1 MVRVDSP
8 GGTVAAS
15 DYLYHHL
22 KEMREKRGIPL
33 VVSMGSIAAS
43 GGYYIAMAVGDQ
55 ERSVFAEPAT
65 TTGSIGVI
73 IPHYN
78 LSGLLARFD
87 ILDDSVASHPRKQIL
102 SPTRPMSDEDRQIIK
117 DYVAAM
123 FERFK
128 EIVKSGRPSL
138 RTADEKTAL
147 FDPATG
153 RDLAT
158 GEIFTAAQAKQYGL
172 IDEIGF
178 VEEAIARAVE
188 LAGLEEQNVR
198 VIHYKQPPTLLSL
211 LGFAQAREPVVS
223 LEAMLEWSVPRAY
236 YLAAPPPPGWPASG
250 GGD

>member
-1 MVRVDSP
+1 
-8 GGTVAAS
+8 
-15 DYLYHHL
+15 
-22 KEMREKRGIPL
+22 
-33 VVSMGSIAAS
+33 MGSIAAS

-73 IPHYN
+73 VPHYN

-102 SPTRPMSDEDRQIIK
+102 SPTRPMSDEDRQIIEA
-117 DYVAAM
+117 YVADS

-128 EIVKSGRPSL
+128 EIVKSGRPLL
-138 RTADEKTAL
+138 RRPDEKSDL
-147 FDPATG
+147 SDPATG

-158 GEIFTAAQAKQYGL
+158 GEIFTATQAKQYGL

-178 VEEAIARAVE
+178 LEQAIERAIE
-188 LAGLEEQNVR
+188 LAGLDERNVR

-211 LGFAQAREPVVS
+211 LGFAQARDPAVS

-236 YLAAPPPPGWPASG
+236 YLAALPPLGGPVTAG